1 MKVFHK
7 GKTLAATL
15 LNIVGLTFAF
25 AAFYIIIVQVHYDLT
40 YNSGIKDHERIYLM
54 SCAYSDGKQF
64 PFIARPTGESIIK
77 GMPIVENGGIVMVE
91 NGGYD
96 TKIYFDDESNPVIIK
111 TSNATLEGLKT
122 IGYEL
127 VEGSWND
134 WIDNSLA
141 LSESCA
147 SRLGV
152 HAGDNLKLK
161 SSERKIAAIYKD
173 IPGRSDFTHDGF
185 FNLGNKGLDV
195 EDNWSYNYFVKF
207 QPGLSKKEI
216 SDAIDSYL
224 KKWLSEDKKLSTE
237 KVDDWIDNRGIKIF
251 SLQEMYSNPTVLAIG
266 AKGNKTTT
274 MTLLGVAVLIIIIA
288 LINYFNFFFAL
299 IPVKLKDINTRK
311 ILGSS
316 RISLVLTMVLESVCY
331 IITALGLAAV
341 IVLIFSRSPYSEF
354 ISTSLIFKYNWGI
367 TFITIGAGIVIG
379 VLSALL
385 PAIYITS
392 FNPAVALKGF
402 IKSYGRGNTFRNGLI
417 GFQFTISIILVICA
431 IVIHQQREY
440 MLDYDLGFNTENLY
454 TVTVGQV
461 SSKKHETIENRLKES
476 PVIEDVTW
484 AQGDIIA
491 DFRNGWGREFNG
503 KQISFDVY
511 PVAWN
516 FLQFMKIPVVEG
528 RDFIKS
534 DEEVEGGLFI
544 FTTEARDNYN
554 LKIGD
559 RFRGHSSED
568 NPAEVIGFTGNIN
581 YKPLTAKGIEFAF
594 YQYGKQPW
602 SSLYQMYVRAQP
614 FADPET
620 VEKTIIE
627 TLKEIDPEINAN
639 LLEVKSFNIFLDNLY
654 GSEKNLSILIN
665 LFTLLAIVI
674 SLMGVFG
681 LVMFDT
687 ERRKKEI
694 GVRRVNGATV
704 EEILAM
710 FNMKFIKIVIVSF
723 IIAVPVSWWIIRV
736 YLESYAY
743 KTPIYVWVFFV
754 ALLAVLIITTGVVTL
769 RSYRAATSN
778 PVESLRTE

>member
-1 MKVFHK
+1 
-7 GKTLAATL
+7 
-15 LNIVGLTFAF
+15 
-25 AAFYIIIVQVHYDLT
+25 
-40 YNSGIKDHERIYLM
+40 
-54 SCAYSDGKQF
+54 
-64 PFIARPTGESIIK
+64 
-77 GMPIVENGGIVMVE
+77 
-91 NGGYD
+91 
-96 TKIYFDDESNPVIIK
+96 
-111 TSNATLEGLKT
+111 
-122 IGYEL
+122 
-127 VEGSWND
+127 
-134 WIDNSLA
+134 
-141 LSESCA
+141 
-147 SRLGV
+147 
-152 HAGDNLKLK
+152 
-161 SSERKIAAIYKD
+161 
-173 IPGRSDFTHDGF
+173 
-185 FNLGNKGLDV
+185 
-195 EDNWSYNYFVKF
+195 
-207 QPGLSKKEI
+207 
-216 SDAIDSYL
+216 
-224 KKWLSEDKKLSTE
+224 
-237 KVDDWIDNRGIKIF
+237 
-251 SLQEMYSNPTVLAIG
+251 
-266 AKGNKTTT
+266 
-274 MTLLGVAVLIIIIA
+274 
-288 LINYFNFFFAL
+288 
-299 IPVKLKDINTRK
+299 
-311 ILGSS
+311 
-316 RISLVLTMVLESVCY
+316 
-331 IITALGLAAV
+331 
-341 IVLIFSRSPYSEF
+341 
-354 ISTSLIFKYNWGI
+354 
-367 TFITIGAGIVIG
+367 
-379 VLSALL
+379 
-385 PAIYITS
+385 
-392 FNPAVALKGF
+392 
-402 IKSYGRGNTFRNGLI
+402 
-417 GFQFTISIILVICA
+417 
-431 IVIHQQREY
+431 
-440 MLDYDLGFNTENLY
+440 
-454 TVTVGQV
+454 
-461 SSKKHETIENRLKES
+461 
-476 PVIEDVTW
+476 
-484 AQGDIIA
+484 
-491 DFRNGWGREFNG
+491 
-503 KQISFDVY
+503 
-511 PVAWN
+511 
-516 FLQFMKIPVVEG
+516 MKIPIVEG
-528 RDFIKS
+528 RDFVKS

-627 TLKEIDPEINAN
+627 TLKEIEPEINAN